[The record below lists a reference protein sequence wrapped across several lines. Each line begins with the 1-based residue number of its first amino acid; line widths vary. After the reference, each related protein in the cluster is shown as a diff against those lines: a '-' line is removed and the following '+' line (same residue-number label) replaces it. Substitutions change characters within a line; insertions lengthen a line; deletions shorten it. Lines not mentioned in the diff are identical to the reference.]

1 MSLTR
6 RVIHTLESIEINHR
20 NTKSAECIADTLF
33 QKVSR
38 YLQNPVNTEASP
50 EDVEKVCLKYIPQK
64 ARTEFTKEI
73 RREGVNAVEAAYDMI
88 SSGLIF
94 NLKGKVHKTKE
105 YDAGK
110 RKAEIALGQMMAAR

>member
-1 MSLTR
+1 MHR
-6 RVIHTLESIEINHR
+6 RYIIP
-20 NTKSAECIADTLF
+20 KSVTLF
-33 QKVSR
+33 TES
-38 YLQNPVNTEASP
+38 VNIEASP